1 MVLYAVIE
9 YESDTVHDGPKEL
22 IKKKKKNAR
31 WRTTSRDNGPDIGQ
45 PGARGRP
52 GFHVWAG

>member
-22 IKKKKKNAR
+22 IKKKKNAR